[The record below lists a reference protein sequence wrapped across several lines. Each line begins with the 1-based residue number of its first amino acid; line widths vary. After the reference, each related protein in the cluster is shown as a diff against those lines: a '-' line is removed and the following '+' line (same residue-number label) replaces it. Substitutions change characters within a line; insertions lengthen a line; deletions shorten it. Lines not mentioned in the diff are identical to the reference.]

1 MFKIE
6 LVINFG
12 LQDDYGDERETNL
25 AAVISA
31 AAQWGGLKVVI
42 KNGHTNAHHRLL
54 LFVTKQLQDSILISH
69 VKYYL
74 L

>member
-6 LVINFG
+6 LVIFG

-25 AAVISA
+25 AAVITA

-42 KNGHTNAHHRLL
+42 KNGH
-54 LFVTKQLQDSILISH
+54 KCIPSITFICH
-69 VKYYL
+69 
-74 L
+74 

>member
-1 MFKIE
+1 M
-6 LVINFG
+6 VIFG

-31 AAQWGGLKVVI
+31 AAQWDGLEMVI
-42 KNGHTNAHHRLL
+42 NNGHTNAYHWLL
-54 LFVTKQLQDSILISH
+54 LFVTKQLLDRILISH